1 MGHLMKSLQAEMKSI
16 IAFCLILIATVSAQE
31 DVCEMCK
38 LGVGIFWG
46 HLRTEQA
53 MRHQRQHLIQDVC
66 PHHGPQQHVC
76 EDVINVHW
84 KEINHVIYND
94 NTIPKVCSG
103 ITGQECMKM
112 NERQPRVTCN
122 CGECTCDEPF
132 DDVCDFCA
140 VCSICEST
148 WDDICDCN
156 HNDNSTTTSAP
167 TTTPAP
173 EPTTTPAPEPTTTPS
188 PTEWDC
194 DTCMGAVARLA
205 MAYSTPEAIATWI
218 DALSGKLYCQNPI
231 LALSEEDQA
240 HCADMVSMF
249 TGPAMR
255 SLDAEYSGHAQLYCH
270 FWYDGVCPQPSNSWL
285 F

>member
-1 MGHLMKSLQAEMKSI
+1 MGHLIKSLQAEMKLI

-94 NTIPKVCSG
+94 NTIPKVCRG

-112 NERQPRVTCN
+112 NER
-122 CGECTCDEPF
+122 
-132 DDVCDFCA
+132 
-140 VCSICEST
+140 
-148 WDDICDCN
+148 
-156 HNDNSTTTSAP
+156 
-167 TTTPAP
+167 
-173 EPTTTPAPEPTTTPS
+173 
-188 PTEWDC
+188 EWDC
-194 DTCMGAVARLA
+194 DTCMGAVA
-205 MAYSTPEAIATWI
+205 
-218 DALSGKLYCQNPI
+218 GKLYCQNPI